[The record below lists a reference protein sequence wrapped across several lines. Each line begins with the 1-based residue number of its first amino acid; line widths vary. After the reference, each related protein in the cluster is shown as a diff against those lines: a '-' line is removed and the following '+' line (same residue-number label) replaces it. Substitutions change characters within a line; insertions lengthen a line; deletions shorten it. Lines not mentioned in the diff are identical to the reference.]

1 MQDVI
6 MKFLIIPIFAVL
18 GIYIVGELIQELF
31 GIPEAGK
38 ILFWAVGGIGFF
50 AIYFKTLLTSD

>member
-1 MQDVI
+1 MQDIIV
-6 MKFLIIPIFAVL
+6 KFIVIPIFAVL
-18 GIYIVGELIQELF
+18 GIYIVGTLIEDLF

-50 AIYFKTLLTSD
+50 ALYFKTLLS

>member
-1 MQDVI
+1 MQEI
-6 MKFLIIPIFAVL
+6 IFKLIIIPIIAVF
-18 GIYIVGELIQELF
+18 GIYIVGTLIEALF

-50 AIYFKTLLTSD
+50 ALYFKTLLS

>member
-6 MKFLIIPIFAVL
+6 MKFIIIPMFAVI
-18 GIYIVGELIQELF
+18 GIYIVGEMIQDLF

-38 ILFWAVGGIGFF
+38 LLFWAVGGIGFF
-50 AIYFKTLLTSD
+50 AVYFKSLLSSG